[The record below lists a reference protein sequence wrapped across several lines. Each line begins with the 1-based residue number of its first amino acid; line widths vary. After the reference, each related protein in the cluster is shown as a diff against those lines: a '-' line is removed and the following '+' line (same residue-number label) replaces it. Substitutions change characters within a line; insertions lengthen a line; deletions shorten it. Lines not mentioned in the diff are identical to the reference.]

1 MLITAFGLPGISFIE
16 TLAILQRL
24 DFSYTAVSSSVHQ
37 FESLKKNSLKFKL
50 VVFRSLNS
58 FLFKKS
64 KLENTDH
71 KVVAF
76 VIDGIETL
84 KNTNLSLKG
93 YDAGTFITFAD
104 AEIKLLVKNIQLD
117 TINAPFSFIK
127 KAGPNV
133 FNKLIAKYN
142 ADSVVQEIQTSFYR
156 IKNVETRLV
165 VSKSVKD
172 YILSNSNYKKT
183 FSICNK
189 VCSEKEML
197 AVFQHLKTPETK
209 KLIAAI
215 KEVDNIKNI
224 KLEKIARS
232 YNISP
237 FDIRYFLSKK

>member
-1 MLITAFGLPGISFIE
+1 MLVQAYGFPGISFLEI
-16 TLAILQRL
+16 LATLQRL
-24 DFSYTAVSSSVHQ
+24 DISYTAISSTVHQ
-37 FESLKKNSLKFKL
+37 FDSSKSSNSNFKL
-50 VVFRSLNS
+50 VVFRSLSS
-58 FLFKKS
+58 FLFKKT
-64 KLENTDH
+64 KLESTGH

-76 VIDGIETL
+76 IVDGIETL
-84 KNTNLSLKG
+84 KNTNLPLKG
-93 YDAGTFITFAD
+93 YESNTFITFSD
-104 AEIKLLVKNIQLD
+104 NEIEILVKSIKINVD
-117 TINAPFSFIK
+117 TFAFRK
-127 KAGPNV
+127 KVGPSV
-133 FNKLIAKYN
+133 FARLIAKYN

-165 VSKSVKD
+165 VSKAVKD

-183 FSICNK
+183 FSTCNK

-215 KEVDNIKNI
+215 KEVDHIKNI